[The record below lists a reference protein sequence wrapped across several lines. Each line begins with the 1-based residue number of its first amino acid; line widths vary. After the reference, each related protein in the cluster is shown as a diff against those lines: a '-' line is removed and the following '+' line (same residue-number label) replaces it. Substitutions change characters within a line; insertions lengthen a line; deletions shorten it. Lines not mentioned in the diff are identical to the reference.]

1 MKTINLMILLA
12 FMTSCSN
19 FQSVESMINDDV
31 PIQTAHMT
39 SAPALN
45 RLEKVYAE
53 YKGSPYRYG
62 GTDRSGFD
70 CSGFIGVAYS
80 EAFNINTPRTTE
92 KISTAGIPVRRD
104 QLQAGDI
111 LIFKTSVKQL
121 HAGIYTS
128 DGHFIHASTSQGVIK
143 SNLNNQYWQ
152 QRYIKARRLLN

>member
-1 MKTINLMILLA
+1 MKTMTMVMLLV

-19 FQSVESMINDDV
+19 FQSVDSMTNDDTPV
-31 PIQTAHMT
+31 RTAQNT
-39 SAPALN
+39 NAPALN
-45 RLEKVYAE
+45 RLEKVYAN

-70 CSGFIGVAYS
+70 CTGFIGVAFS
-80 EAFNINTPRTTE
+80 DAFNMSTPRTTE
-92 KISTAGIPVRRD
+92 KISISGKPVRRD

-128 DGHFIHASTSQGVIK
+128 DGQFIHASTSQGVIK
-143 SNLNNQYWQ
+143 SNLNNPYWH
-152 QRYIKARRLLN
+152 QRYVKARRLLN